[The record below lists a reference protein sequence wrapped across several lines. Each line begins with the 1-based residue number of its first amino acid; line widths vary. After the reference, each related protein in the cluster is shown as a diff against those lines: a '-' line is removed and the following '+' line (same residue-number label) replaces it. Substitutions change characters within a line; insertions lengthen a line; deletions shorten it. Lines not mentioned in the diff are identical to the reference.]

1 MKTRIIRKS
10 IYTSIAVVVLF
21 GITACGGGGG
31 GGYYRSSAEVTIY
44 SNEVG
49 SMAASDLGEYTKQ
62 RDLL

>member
-10 IYTSIAVVVLF
+10 IYASIAVVMLF

-31 GGYYRSSAEVTIY
+31 GYYRSSGEFTIY

-49 SMAASDLGEYTKQ
+49 SMAANVLGEYTEQ
-62 RDLL
+62 RDIL

>member
-10 IYTSIAVVVLF
+10 IYASIAVVVLF
-21 GITACGGGGG
+21 GVTACGGG
-31 GGYYRSSAEVTIY
+31 GGYYRSSGEVTIY

-49 SMAASDLGEYTKQ
+49 SIAASDLGEYTER